1 MELVTAFLAA
11 SALGNVI
18 STHPP
23 VPSLVQ
29 FPSSSAITPADLVAF
44 MSYLLPRGL
53 FPHTYTSQVRVAA
66 PVHGQSQWGRE
77 G

>member
-29 FPSSSAITPADLVAF
+29 FPSINPADLVAY

-66 PVHGQSQWGRE
+66 PVHVQSQWGRE